1 MAAPPR
7 RRPALAILA
16 ALAVAL
22 VAGCGGGGSGSSGA
36 SGTGPAGFPGSS
48 ALPAAL
54 RGRPAPTFRLADAR
68 GGVLDTAALRG
79 RPYAVT
85 FLYVHCPDVCP
96 LITQELVGA
105 LDRLGADAR
114 RVAVAAVSVDPEGDT
129 PADVRAFL
137 RAHRAPAQF
146 AYGLGTRRELAP
158 VWRAWFAAPQV
169 PGRPESSHTATV
181 WLVDRRGRIAAKY
194 DGGVVIDPAD
204 LAAAFR
210 TLLGR

>member
-1 MAAPPR
+1 MAAPPLR
-7 RRPALAILA
+7 GAALA
-16 ALAVAL
+16 ALAVAAL
-22 VAGCGGGGSGSSGA
+22 AGCGGGSGSGTGA
-36 SGTGPAGFPGSS
+36 AFGPAGFPRSS
-48 ALPAAL
+48 ALPAAF

-68 GGVLDTAALRG
+68 GGVVDTAALRG

-96 LITQELVGA
+96 LIAQELVGA

-114 RVAVAAVSVDPEGDT
+114 RVAVVAVSVDPEGDT

-137 RAHRAPAQF
+137 RAHRAPPQF
-146 AYGLGTRRELAP
+146 RYGLGSSRELAP

-169 PGRPESSHTATV
+169 PGRPESSHTAAI

-194 DGGVVIDPAD
+194 DGGVAIDPAD
-204 LAAAFR
+204 IATSFR
-210 TLLGR
+210 TLLDR

>member
-1 MAAPPR
+1 M
-7 RRPALAILA
+7 
-16 ALAVAL
+16 
-22 VAGCGGGGSGSSGA
+22 AGCGGGGSGS
-36 SGTGPAGFPGSS
+36 GTGSGPAGFPGSS

-96 LITQELVGA
+96 LITQELVRA
-105 LDRLGADAR
+105 LDSLGADAR

-181 WLVDRRGRIAAKY
+181 WLVDRRGGIAAKY
-194 DGGVVIDPAD
+194 DGGIAIDPAD
-204 LAAAFR
+204 LATAFR